1 MKPILVVGEINAD
14 LIFGGC
20 PRMPEPDTELLAS
33 SFERTSGS
41 SNMLCAL
48 GLARL
53 GEKVLFRG
61 LAGADDAGRFCRSLL
76 QARGIDTQAIE
87 LRADLQ
93 TGLTV
98 SISTSTDRA
107 LLTYPGAMTALK
119 AEDVSDAL
127 LARAGHLHVSSFF
140 LQTGLRP
147 GLAGLMQRAHA
158 AGLTTSLDTGFDPA
172 QQWGDP
178 AEWARLLQHVDV
190 FMPNE
195 REACAIA
202 QAARADQALA
212 ALTALGNG
220 ATLVVVKCG
229 SRGAVA
235 KDVDGRRLE
244 VAAHALQAVRD
255 TTGAGDAFDAG
266 FLYAWRQRWP
276 LAQALA
282 WGNACG
288 GLSTRCL
295 GGMDGQ
301 ATVAEVHAHLE
312 QAG

>member
-53 GEKVLFRG
+53 GEEVLFRG
-61 LAGADDAGRFCRSLL
+61 LAGDDDAGRYCRSLL
-76 QARGIDTQAIE
+76 RVHGIDTRGVE
-87 LRADLQ
+87 LRTDLQ

-98 SISTSTDRA
+98 SISTPTDRA
-107 LLTYPGAMTALK
+107 LLTYPGAMTALT
-119 AEDVSDAL
+119 AEDVPDAL
-127 LARAGHLHVSSFF
+127 LRQAGHLHVSSFF
-140 LQTGLRP
+140 LQTGLRS
-147 GLAGLMQRAHA
+147 GLTELMQRAHA
-158 AGLTTSLDTGFDPA
+158 VGLTTSLDTGFDPA
-172 QQWGDP
+172 QQWGEP
-178 AEWARLLQHVDV
+178 AEWTRLLRHVDV

-202 QAARADQALA
+202 RVASADRALD
-212 ALTALGNG
+212 ALGNG
-220 ATLVVVKCG
+220 VTLVVVKCG

-235 KDVDGRRLE
+235 EDADGHRLE
-244 VAAHALQAVRD
+244 VAAHALELVRD

-266 FLYAWRQRWP
+266 FLYAWRQHWP
-276 LAQALA
+276 LARSLA

-288 GLSTRCL
+288 GLSTRSL

-301 ATVAEVHAHLE
+301 ATVAEVQAFLE
-312 QAG
+312 RAG

>member
-1 MKPILVVGEINAD
+1 MKPILVVGELNAD

-20 PRMPEPDTELLAS
+20 PRMPEPDTELLAG

-61 LAGADDAGRFCRSLL
+61 LAGADDAGRYCQSLL
-76 QARGIDTQAIE
+76 QAHGVDTQAVE

-98 SISTSTDRA
+98 SISTPTDRA
-107 LLTYPGAMTALK
+107 LLTYPGAMTALE

-127 LARAGHLHVSSFF
+127 LMQAGHLHVSSFF

-147 GLAGLMQRAHA
+147 GLVGLMRRAHA

-172 QQWGDP
+172 QQWGEP
-178 AEWARLLQHVDV
+178 TEWAQLLQHVDV

-202 QAARADQALA
+202 RVASADQALEV
-212 ALTALGNG
+212 LSNG
-220 ATLVVVKCG
+220 VTLVVVKCG

-235 KDVDGRRLE
+235 KDVGGRRLE
-244 VAAHALQAVRD
+244 VAAHAFEAVRD

-266 FLYAWRQRWP
+266 FLYAWRQHWP
-276 LAQALA
+276 LAQMLA

-288 GLSTRCL
+288 GLSTRSL

-301 ATVAEVHAHLE
+301 ATAAEVHALL
-312 QAG
+312 ARVG

>member
-20 PRMPEPDTELLAS
+20 PRMPEPDTELLAG

-61 LAGADDAGRFCRSLL
+61 LAGADDAGRYCRSLL
-76 QARGIDTQAIE
+76 QARGIDTHEVE

-98 SISTSTDRA
+98 SISTPTDRA
-107 LLTYPGAMTALK
+107 LLTYPGAMTALQ
-119 AEDVSDAL
+119 AEDISDTL
-127 LARAGHLHVSSFF
+127 LAQAGHLHVSSFF

-172 QQWGDP
+172 LQWGEP
-178 AEWARLLQHVDV
+178 AEWTRLLRHVDV

-202 QAARADQALA
+202 RAASADQALG
-212 ALTALGNG
+212 ALGNG

-235 KDVDGRRLE
+235 KDGNGPRLE
-244 VAAHALQAVRD
+244 VAAHALEVVRD

-276 LAQALA
+276 LDRALA

-288 GLSTRCL
+288 GLSTRSL

-301 ATVAEVHAHLE
+301 ATVAEVHALLE
-312 QAG
+312 RAS